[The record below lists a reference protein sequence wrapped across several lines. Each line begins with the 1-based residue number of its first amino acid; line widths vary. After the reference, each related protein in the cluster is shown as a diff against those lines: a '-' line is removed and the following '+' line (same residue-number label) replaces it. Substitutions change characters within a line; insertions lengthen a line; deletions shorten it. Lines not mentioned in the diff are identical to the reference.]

1 MCVSSVHTYT
11 CTLGEIYHILFNHR
25 PDLLKTR
32 RLLYHEIVNSFVCVF
47 SMYIEN
53 KSLET
58 GARNSFTSFNFINI
72 YHFYQR
78 HLYKPRM
85 AMISEKLE
93 NCFMGKSTGKQGQGG
108 RQEERVGSLRK
119 SEDLGNIQQDQE

>member
-1 MCVSSVHTYT
+1 
-11 CTLGEIYHILFNHR
+11 
-25 PDLLKTR
+25 
-32 RLLYHEIVNSFVCVF
+32 
-47 SMYIEN
+47 MYIKN

-78 HLYKPRM
+78 HLYKKPRM

-93 NCFMGKSTGKQGQGG
+93 NCLMGKSTGKQGQGG

-119 SEDLGNIQQDQE
+119 GEDLGNIQQDQK

>member
-11 CTLGEIYHILFNHR
+11 CTLGEICHILFNHR

-32 RLLYHEIVNSFVCVF
+32 RLLYHEIVNFIVCVF
-47 SMYIEN
+47 SMYIEH

-58 GARNSFTSFNFINI
+58 GARISFKKSNFIKFH
-72 YHFYQR
+72 YFYQR

-119 SEDLGNIQQDQE
+119 SEDLGNIQQDQK